1 MRQLLMPQ
9 NMRRAIDP
17 TSLFGTPSARRRLGM
32 RGPRASPAAPC
43 AVCGGGGIGRTCGW
57 CRPLGSGGRLA
68 GSSVELARFNASTL
82 LDAEGAGSGNGG
94 GEEGERQDE
103 AEEMG
108 GAGGAEGRESAA
120 AVELVVEAGQIRCE
134 VSGP

>member
-1 MRQLLMPQ
+1 M
-9 NMRRAIDP
+9 
-17 TSLFGTPSARRRLGM
+17 
-32 RGPRASPAAPC
+32 
-43 AVCGGGGIGRTCGW
+43 
-57 CRPLGSGGRLA
+57 GSGGRLA
-68 GSSVELARFNASTL
+68 GSSVELARFNTSML

-108 GAGGAEGRESAA
+108 GAGGAEVRESDAE
-120 AVELVVEAGQIRCE
+120 VELVVEAGQIRCE

>member
-1 MRQLLMPQ
+1 M
-9 NMRRAIDP
+9 
-17 TSLFGTPSARRRLGM
+17 
-32 RGPRASPAAPC
+32 
-43 AVCGGGGIGRTCGW
+43 
-57 CRPLGSGGRLA
+57 
-68 GSSVELARFNASTL
+68 L
-82 LDAEGAGSGNGG
+82 LDAEGAGSGNWG